1 MSLDSPVESF
11 LPSYRSFLLLKTN
24 KAIVTFLPNLL
35 NFDADYISV
44 VYPISTQK
52 MGRILVGK
60 CRKCGYKTE
69 TLYFGSGRCDNN
81 EVCNYPAL
89 DNAQH
94 KVIRANIMK
103 REEKQLIKPNIIFY
117 DDDSLN
123 SRKLDPDKACYR
135 WGDYILF
142 VDGNYC
148 PHCQEYELRFDSIGL
163 YD

>member
-1 MSLDSPVESF
+1 MNKCPWTRLLSHFF
-11 LPSYRSFLLLKTN
+11 LHIGLFLLLKTN

-94 KVIRANIMK
+94 KVIRANIMN
-103 REEKQLIKPNIIFY
+103 REAELI
-117 DDDSLN
+117 D
-123 SRKLDPDKACYR
+123 
-135 WGDYILF
+135 
-142 VDGNYC
+142 
-148 PHCQEYELRFDSIGL
+148 
-163 YD
+163 